1 MQQLSSVDAQFLAL
15 EDGRNHAHVSSLA
28 IYDQSTAPGG
38 KLTLESI
45 TDLIE
50 SRLHLLPPFRW
61 RLAEVPLGIDY
72 PYWVDDTEFDL
83 DFHIRELALPE
94 PGDERMLTDQVARLV
109 SRPLDRSHPLWELYL
124 IHGLADD
131 RVAVLTKFH
140 HAAVDGASGAEILGI
155 LLDFDSDAAVAKPG
169 SSDRIGNRMP
179 SSLSM
184 LGRGLAGV
192 PRQPVRAIRGLPRAL
207 PHLDQNPMLRHIPGV
222 DTVSAVSRRVLRHRP
237 RTKDGGVLEG
247 RSLHAPRT
255 FLNDS
260 ISPHRR
266 LALSRQSLDEVK
278 RIKNHF
284 GVTVNDVVVAICAG
298 ALREWLD
305 ELGELPDVPLV
316 AMIPVSVR
324 TAAEAGTFGNRVSTM
339 LVTIPTDES
348 DCESRLNHAHRT
360 LDSAKERHEALPVTV
375 LQDAN
380 HVIPPALLARAA
392 RVTTGVAAR
401 HPSEA
406 PVNTVISNVPGS
418 PIPLYLAGAR
428 MESLYPVSAIM
439 DGVGLNLTVM
449 SYDGVLNFGIVA
461 DRELV
466 ADPWPLAGALGRA
479 QADLLDLLPPSETET
494 KPGAEQAA

>member
-1 MQQLSSVDAQFLAL
+1 MRQLSSIDAQFLAL

-38 KLTLESI
+38 KLTLGAVR
-45 TDLIE
+45 DLIS
-50 SRLHLLPPFRW
+50 SRIHLLPPFRW

-83 DFHIRELALPE
+83 DFHLRELALPT
-94 PGDERMLTDQVARLV
+94 PGDELMLTEQVARLV

-124 IHGLADD
+124 IHGLEDN

-155 LLDFDSDAAVAKPG
+155 ILDTEASGREASPPANQAEPNG
-169 SSDRIGNRMP
+169 MP
-179 SSLSM
+179 SQISM

-192 PRQPVRAIRGLPRAL
+192 PRQPLRALRGLPRVL
-207 PHLDQNPMLRHIPGV
+207 PHLDQNPTLRHLPGIG
-222 DTVSAVSRRVLRHRP
+222 TISGFSRRALRKRP

-255 FLNDS
+255 ILNQP

-266 LALSRQSLDEVK
+266 LALSSQSLAEVK
-278 RIKNHF
+278 LIKNHF
-284 GVTVNDVVVAICAG
+284 GVTVNDVVVTICAA
-298 ALREWLD
+298 ALRDWLT
-305 ELGELPDVPLV
+305 ELDALPPEPLL

-324 TAAEAGTFGNRVSTM
+324 TEDEAGSFGNRVSTM
-339 LVTIPTDES
+339 LVSIPTDES
-348 DCESRLNHAHRT
+348 DCGERLRSANASLR
-360 LDSAKERHEALPVTV
+360 SAKERHKGVPVTV

-380 HVIPPALLARAA
+380 HMIHPALLGRAA
-392 RVTTGVAAR
+392 RVTTAVAAR
-401 HPSEA
+401 HPREA

-418 PIPLYLAGAR
+418 PVTQYLAGAR
-428 MESLYPVSAIM
+428 LEVLYPISAIL
-439 DGVGLNLTVM
+439 DGIGLNLTVM
-449 SYDGVLNFGIVA
+449 SYKGGLNFGVVA

-466 ADPWPLAGALGRA
+466 DDPWPLVEALKRA
-479 QADLLDLLPPSETET
+479 QAELLALVPEA
-494 KPGAEQAA
+494 GRAAAA